1 MRSSGTMFRSA
12 LLLTLAN
19 LAMRGVT
26 MLFQVYLTGQ
36 VGAAGV
42 GLLQLIMTVHSFAVT
57 VGTSGIRV
65 AAMYL
70 SAQEYGLR
78 RFGGVRQAM
87 VWCIGAGMALSALV
101 GAAMAFGAEALAVHW
116 VQDLRAAASLRLLG
130 LTLPLTCLSS
140 ILAGYFT
147 ACGQVRR
154 LVAVEVADRV
164 ATVGLTVWLLGLGV
178 SGDLAHACVSIVGG
192 GALASL
198 GSVTVLLVMLVHD
211 LRRYGPPG
219 ESLSMGRRLARLC
232 VPLALNDYLR
242 AGLNTLEHFLIPRG
256 LSRAAGSQETA
267 LAAYGTIHGMVFPV
281 LMFPNTVLYSV
292 ADLLVPELARC
303 QAEKNQRRLVHL
315 TGTCLRMGMLY
326 AGAVAGLMYVL
337 AKPLGL
343 LLYKS
348 PEAGRYMRLFAPLI
362 LMLYMDCIVDGM
374 HKGLGQQVYCVRVNT
389 LTSLLDVA
397 LLFFLLPKYGIG
409 GYFFS
414 FVLTHAVN
422 FYLSI
427 RKLLQLTALTP
438 SLSFILRTGL
448 CVCAAAAVTD
458 FYVPTVCRWGNVLL
472 SAGIYLT
479 LLGLL
484 LLLTNTWRTEDSQW
498 LRRSLK

>member
-1 MRSSGTMFRSA
+1 MLRSA

-19 LAMRGVT
+19 LAMRAVS

-42 GLLQLIMTVHSFAVT
+42 GLLQLIMTVNSLAVT

-78 RFGGVRQAM
+78 RYGGIRQAM
-87 VWCIGAGMALSALV
+87 TWCTGAGVALSSLV
-101 GAAMAFGAEALAVHW
+101 GAAMALGAEALAVHW
-116 VQDLRAAASLRLLG
+116 VQDLRAVASLRLLG
-130 LTLPLTCLSS
+130 LTLPLTCLSA

-147 ACGQVRR
+147 ACGQIRR
-154 LVAVEVADRV
+154 LVAVEIADRV
-164 ATVGLTVWLLGLGV
+164 ATVGLTVLLLDRGV

-198 GSVTVLLVMLVHD
+198 GSVAVLLGMLLWD
-211 LRRYGPPG
+211 LRRYGPAG
-219 ESLSMGRRLARLC
+219 ESLSMGRRLVRLC

-242 AGLNTLEHFLIPRG
+242 AGLGTLEQFLIPRG
-256 LSRAAGSQETA
+256 LSLAAGSQETA
-267 LAAYGTIHGMVFPV
+267 MASYGTIHGMVFPV
-281 LMFPNTVLYSV
+281 LMFPSTVLYSV

-303 QAEKNQRRLVHL
+303 KAEKNQPRLVRL

-326 AGAVAGLMYVL
+326 AGAVAGLMYVT

-348 PEAGRYMRLFAPLI
+348 TEAGTFLRLFAPLI
-362 LMLYMDCIVDGM
+362 LILYMDCIVDGM

-389 LTSLLDVA
+389 LTSLLDVV

-414 FVLTHAVN
+414 FVLTHVLN

-427 RKLLQLTALTP
+427 RRLLQLTGRMP
-438 SLSFILRTGL
+438 SLRAPILTGL
-448 CVCAAAAVTD
+448 CTAAATAVTC
-458 FYVPTVCRWGNVLL
+458 FYVPTVCRWSSVLVC
-472 SAGIYLT
+472 AGIYLM
-479 LLGLL
+479 LLYLL
-484 LLLTNTWRTEDSQW
+484 LRLAGVWRPEDSQW
-498 LRRSLK
+498 LKRSLRGRTS

>member
-1 MRSSGTMFRSA
+1 MSMRSSMLRSA
-12 LLLTLAN
+12 LLLTMAN
-19 LAMRGVT
+19 LAMRGVA

-87 VWCIGAGMALSALV
+87 TWCIGAGLALSALV
-101 GAAMAFGAEALAVHW
+101 GAAMALGAEMLAVRW

-147 ACGQVRR
+147 ACGQIRR
-154 LVAVEVADRV
+154 LVVVEIADRV
-164 ATVGLTVWLLGLGV
+164 ASVGLTMWLLGLGV
-178 SGDLAHACVSIVGG
+178 SGDLSHACVSIVGG

-198 GSVTVLLVMLVHD
+198 GSVAALLWMLARD
-211 LRRYGPPG
+211 LRPYRSPG
-219 ESLSMGRRLARLC
+219 EGRSMGTRLLRLC

-242 AGLNTLEHFLIPRG
+242 AGLNTLEQFLIPRG
-256 LSRAAGSQETA
+256 LSRAGGSQEAA

-281 LMFPNTVLYSV
+281 LMFPSTVLYSV

-303 QAEKNQRRLVHL
+303 QADKNQRRLVHL

-348 PEAGRYMRLFAPLI
+348 PEAGTYLKLFAPMV

-389 LTSLLDVA
+389 FTSFLDVA

-427 RKLLQLTALTP
+427 RRLLQLTGHIP
-438 SLSFILRTGL
+438 SLGFPLRAGF
-448 CVCAAAAVTD
+448 CVLAAALITR
-458 FYVPTVCRWGNVLL
+458 FYVPTVCRWSNVLI

-484 LLLTNTWRTEDSQW
+484 LLLTNTWRTVDSQW
-498 LRRSLK
+498 LRQSLK

>member
-1 MRSSGTMFRSA
+1 MLRSA

-19 LAMRGVT
+19 LAMRGVA

-87 VWCIGAGMALSALV
+87 VWCIGAGLALSALV
-101 GAAMAFGAEALAVHW
+101 GAAMALGAETLAVHW

-130 LTLPLTCLSS
+130 LTLPLTCLST

-154 LVAVEVADRV
+154 LVAVEIADRV
-164 ATVGLTVWLLGLGV
+164 ATVGLTMWLLRRGV
-178 SGDLAHACVSIVGG
+178 AGDLAHACVSIVGG

-198 GSVTVLLVMLVHD
+198 GSVAVLLWMLCRD
-211 LRRYGPPG
+211 LRQYGPADK
-219 ESLSMGRRLARLC
+219 SLSMGRRLLRLC

-242 AGLNTLEHFLIPRG
+242 AGLGTLEQFLIPRG
-256 LSRAAGSQETA
+256 LSRSSGSQEAA

-281 LMFPNTVLYSV
+281 LMFPSTVLYSV

-303 QAEKNQRRLVHL
+303 QAEKNQPRLVRL

-337 AKPLGL
+337 ARPLGL

-348 PEAGRYMRLFAPLI
+348 PEAGQYLKLFAPLV

-389 LTSLLDVA
+389 LTSLMDVV

-427 RKLLQLTALTP
+427 RKLLQLTGHTP
-438 SLSFILRTGL
+438 SLRLPLRTGF
-448 CVCAAAAVTD
+448 CVCAAVCVTC
-458 FYVPTVCRWGNVLL
+458 FYVPTVCRWSVVFV

-484 LLLTNTWRTEDSQW
+484 LLLTNVWRREDSQW
-498 LRRSLK
+498 LRRSLRAKR